1 MKNVIKRIGD
11 YTRQRYMMVFTS
23 VHARFC
29 DSTMQHDLWKN
40 HTILNDI
47 SLVVSVSVRIG
58 TKEALFWLSRH
69 FLRGQNTENP
79 VPRSFLGPQPHE
91 DACYRCFR
99 GRNLHPLVTVLRTF
113 FF

>member
-1 MKNVIKRIGD
+1 
-11 YTRQRYMMVFTS
+11 
-23 VHARFC
+23 
-29 DSTMQHDLWKN
+29 MQHDLWKN

-47 SLVVSVSVRIG
+47 SLVISVSVGIG

-69 FLRGQNTENP
+69 FLRCQNTENL

-91 DACYRCFR
+91 DACYAGYNDINSKRSSNRCFR

-113 FF
+113 FNYNLFSFGTIFFLIF